1 MKKLLFLL
9 LTILFASCAKHE
21 VFSDRSEVADVPS
34 LKDLIFKSTGCIP
47 TDAES
52 VKRFELLTDNQ
63 GVKYLFGSRYKDENE
78 CFWFAQYDD
87 NGKQNWEIIIK
98 GELPTFASIPKIIN
112 NGSLVVGNVSYTSL
126 FSLNTTPILIDPHN
140 GKYKQIKVIEN
151 YYYTDVFAFDDFFFC
166 SVSKIELERNKNAIE
181 WYAQIGN
188 DGEVIYHSDCMNI
201 PSGKALFINESIF
214 IDMTST
220 GIAKKNVKCEKSLI
234 WEYPVDLPENKKCEM
249 ELSLKDDDIN
259 AIYRVTLTN
268 GEQKTIRYKLSL
280 TTGKEP
286 VRVTEIKLPDTQD
299 ITLGEELYLK
309 AQIKP
314 ENASITDLIWQSSD
328 NNIVTVDSDGKIK
341 AINKGEC
348 IVTVTTVDGNYQAEC
363 KIRVKMPT
371 EVSGILINPEKAEML
386 LGTTSQ
392 LTATVLPAT
401 AINRRIQ
408 WSSSNESIVSVDQ
421 NGNITANAVGSA
433 NITVKTEEGNYTATS
448 IITVVDITKFIYLN
462 IKAAVIITDGYV
474 SGSIFCSI
482 ENDSKETITITKME
496 ITDGNGNLFSDA
508 SKYLPKTLAA
518 GESYTLGSDKFNK
531 VYYPIFLWYIEYEGK
546 TYCIKYQYKP

>member
-9 LTILFASCAKHE
+9 FIILSTSCAKHE
-21 VFSDRSEVADVPS
+21 DSSVIYVANTI
-34 LKDLIFKSTGCIP
+34 KDKIFETTGCMP
-47 TDAES
+47 TDIETIN
-52 VKRFELLTDNQ
+52 KFNLFTDNQ
-63 GVKYLFGSRYKDENE
+63 NVKYLFGSRNKDEKE

-112 NGSLVVGNVSYTSL
+112 NGSLVVGNISYTSL
-126 FSLNTTPILIDPHN
+126 FSVNAATPILIDPHN

-166 SVSKIELERNKNAIE
+166 SVSQIELEKNQNAKE

-188 DGEVIYHSDCMNI
+188 DGEVIYHSGCMNI
-201 PSGKALFINESIF
+201 PSGKALFINESVF
-214 IDMTST
+214 IDMTPT
-220 GIAKKNVKCEKSLI
+220 KIAKKNVKCENSLI
-234 WEYPVDLPENKKCEM
+234 WEYPVDLPENTKCEM

-259 AIYRVTLTN
+259 AIYQVTLTN
-268 GEQKTIRYKLSL
+268 GEQKTISYKLSL

-286 VRVTEIKLPDTQD
+286 IRVTEVKLPDTQD

-309 AQIKP
+309 AQIIP
-314 ENASITDLIWQSSD
+314 ENASITDLIWESSD

-348 IVTVTTVDGNYQAEC
+348 TVTVTTIDGNYQAKC
-363 KIRVKMPT
+363 HIRVKMPT
-371 EVSGILINPEKAEML
+371 EVSGILINPEKTEML
-386 LGTTSQ
+386 LGSTSQ

-401 AINRRIQ
+401 AINKRIQ

-433 NITVKTEEGNYTATS
+433 NITAKTEEGNYTATS
-448 IITVVDITKFIYLN
+448 IITVVDITKFINLK
-462 IKAAVIITDGYV
+462 ISAATIITDGYV

-482 ENDSKETITITKME
+482 INNSKETITITKME
-496 ITDGNGNLFSDA
+496 ITDGNGKLFSDA
-508 SKYLPKTLAA
+508 SRYLPKILAA
-518 GESYTLGSDKFNK
+518 GESYSLGSDKFNK
-531 VYYPIFLWYIEYEGK
+531 VYYPIFLWYFEYNGK
-546 TYCIKYQYKP
+546 TYCVKYQYKP